1 MKKILLVEDDPF
13 LIDIYTRKL
22 KKAGFEMVVA
32 ENGDEAQKL
41 LQQKTFDL
49 VVLDIVLP
57 EIDGWA
63 ILKEIKARK
72 QKNKN
77 LENLKIIILSNL
89 GQKEE
94 VEKGLKLGATK
105 YLIKAHYTP
114 SQVVEEIK
122 KIL

>member
-72 QKNKN
+72 QKNKS

-89 GQKEE
+89 SQKEE
-94 VEKGLKLGATK
+94 VEKGLKLGASK